1 MSAAAAT
8 AATTSSSP
16 FAAMADS
23 FAAMAEPIL
32 LFIGSSQF
40 FVPAA
45 GVGDFSTTDA
55 HLSIMMLAVRLGDT
69 KY

>member
-1 MSAAAAT
+1 MCAAAAT
-8 AATTSSSP
+8 AVTTSSSP
-16 FAAMADS
+16 FAATADS
-23 FAAMAEPIL
+23 FAAMADSIL

-45 GVGDFSTTDA
+45 GGVGDFSTTDA
-55 HLSIMMLAVRLGDT
+55 HLSMLAVRLGDT